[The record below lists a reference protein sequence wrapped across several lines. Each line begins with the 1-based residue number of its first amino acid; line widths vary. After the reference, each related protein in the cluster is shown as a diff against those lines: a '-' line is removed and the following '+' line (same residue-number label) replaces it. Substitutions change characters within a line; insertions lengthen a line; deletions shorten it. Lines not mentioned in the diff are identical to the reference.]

1 MDSENITAV
10 ENVPEEVDPWA
21 KLRFSPDELVFL
33 GVINISLCVFFIVPY
48 LVVLKVRY
56 KKFKLLFFTRY
67 SSK

>member
-1 MDSENITAV
+1 MYSENITVVTDA
-10 ENVPEEVDPWA
+10 PEEVDPWA

-33 GVINISLCVFFIVPY
+33 GAINISLCVFFIVPY

-56 KKFKLLFFTRY
+56 NKFQLLFFTRY

>member
-1 MDSENITAV
+1 MNSENITVVA
-10 ENVPEEVDPWA
+10 NVSEEVDPWA

-33 GVINISLCVFFIVPY
+33 GAINISLCVFFIVPY

-56 KKFKLLFFTRY
+56 NKLKLLFFTRY